1 MKRLQSKQTLET
13 IDYSKFS
20 SIFQEPLHNTE
31 PGEMKVLR
39 YNNNV
44 FMNKS
49 LRKTIMIRLRL
60 KNKFNKNYF
69 KESWDGCKHQKFL
82 SKVTMSD

>member
-1 MKRLQSKQTLET
+1 
-13 IDYSKFS
+13 
-20 SIFQEPLHNTE
+20 
-31 PGEMKVLR
+31 MKVLR
-39 YNNNV
+39 YNDNV

-60 KNKFNKNYF
+60 KYKFNKNYF